1 MAFERQRP
9 RERAS
14 AAARSASRDQ
24 TTVTSCP
31 ARTSARAS
39 NAPSRP
45 APRMPIRTDGLKVMI
60 QLVNQ
65 TQADE
70 GEIWL
75 QMIDLG
81 RLAGDQRGEF
91 AGGDDGPVHPG
102 LRAYAGD
109 HSPDHGDVAEH
120 EAGLQR

>member
-1 MAFERQRP
+1 MAFDRQRP

-14 AAARSASRDQ
+14 EAARSASRDH

-39 NAPSRP
+39 SVPSRP
-45 APRMPIRTDGLKVMI
+45 APRMPILTDGLKVMI

-70 GEIWL
+70 SQIWL
-75 QMIDLG
+75 EMIDLG
-81 RLAGDQRGEF
+81 RLAGDQRSEL
-91 AGGDDGPVHPG
+91 ARRNDRSIHPG
-102 LRAYAGD
+102 LGTNAGD
-109 HSPDHGDVAEH
+109 HSPDHSDVAQH
-120 EAGLQR
+120 EAG